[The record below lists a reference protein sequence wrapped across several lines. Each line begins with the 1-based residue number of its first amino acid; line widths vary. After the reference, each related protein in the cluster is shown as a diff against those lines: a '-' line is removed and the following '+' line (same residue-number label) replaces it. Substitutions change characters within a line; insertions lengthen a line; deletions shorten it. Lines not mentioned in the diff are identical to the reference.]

1 MARKSEVLASELVA
15 SLNHAMV
22 NLRDIWEDI
31 GIPEEQRLE
40 RTQVVKKYMERLLNE
55 MVSEEEALK
64 DRLMKSVATCKMEL
78 QGLCSDL
85 SLPAFQP
92 DENLTLLQLEKDT
105 RTRMETLVREKRERL
120 RELQSLDDAEER
132 LCGVLCERRPH
143 RPPTSGPVPSIEQLA
158 LLRQAVAT
166 LVAEKTRRQEL
177 FTQTRQQIVM
187 CMAQLERSPDSSFER
202 DVACEDEEEFCL
214 SKDNILSLQT
224 LLTQLERECALN
236 DEVCSELRDEVG
248 RLWDRLNVEQ
258 GERDAF
264 TACVH
269 DSKPSDMDKL
279 KQELSR
285 LVELKRQNVR
295 TVLAGVRSEIAA
307 LWEKCYVSEEEQ
319 RAFTPYHS
327 DDATE
332 ELLVQHEEEANRLR
346 GHHEQHRALY
356 DGVRRWDA
364 AWQQYLEFERRAA
377 DPNRFSNRGGSLLR
391 EEKQRAHLQKGL
403 PKLEEDL
410 KAQIAVWEEQ
420 AGRRFQVAGR
430 PLLDYIAAQ
439 WEAFKQEREREKIER
454 QVKKV
459 RTLEEEMAYGSQPK
473 TPSKRRFCGT
483 NTPNKTR
490 RMNATTVAQTGINST
505 LFRSAASGTM
515 CNSPVS
521 ANGKPPTSERKT
533 PGRTCGRP
541 PRPPLAEHNS
551 RTPSRAPTP
560 TSSLKCVA
568 SYSEFTRDL
577 SQARGNNFHQDI
589 LNSTVTSLGKH

>member
-327 DDATE
+327 GADDATE

-364 AWQQYLEFERRAA
+364 AWQPVPGVRGRAA

-454 QVKKV
+454 REQQVKKV

-521 ANGKPPTSERKT
+521 ANGKPPTSERK
-533 PGRTCGRP
+533 
-541 PRPPLAEHNS
+541 
-551 RTPSRAPTP
+551 
-560 TSSLKCVA
+560 
-568 SYSEFTRDL
+568 
-577 SQARGNNFHQDI
+577 
-589 LNSTVTSLGKH
+589 